1 MLPNSESSVF
11 VMGSSRSG
19 GASDIVNT
27 TVRTSLPQGHI
38 TVPARAGN
46 PIGASTN
53 NHLNVQGPIDDQV
66 ASLLS
71 AMRRVPPRGSVDPL
85 FTPRDLYYP
94 RQEYYGRNIMSPS
107 YLQGIVQVSDD
118 ERRAQLSHARQNF
131 AAPLTSHQQQER
143 VQLQQ
148 AFEYGQRVQVQE
160 EFENGQRQL
169 TMIDQFLNTLDGR
182 VRTQVEGSTAMHQR
196 YPQMFR

>member
-11 VMGSSRSG
+11 ARGISRTG

-27 TVRTSLPQGHI
+27 TVCASLPQGRI

-46 PIGASTN
+46 PLVASTN
-53 NHLNVQGPIDDQV
+53 NHLNVQGPNDDQV

-85 FTPRDLYYP
+85 FTPRDLYYL
-94 RQEYYGRNIMSPS
+94 RQQYYGRNIMLPM

-118 ERRAQLSHARQNF
+118 ERRAQLSHTRQNLV
-131 AAPLTSHQQQER
+131 ATLISHQQQER
-143 VQLQQ
+143 VQLQE

-160 EFENGQRQL
+160 EFENGQRQH
-169 TMIDQFLNTLDGR
+169 TMINQFLNTLDGR
-182 VRTQVEGSTAMHQR
+182 VRTQIEGSTAMHQR